1 MREMVTTYTDSAI
14 LDQFYNI
21 SGTGILQGSKYHG
34 ILNSLTPF
42 STFTLNVMDDKIY
55 EFFILKKNE
64 FKAVIKECVLRYLEV
79 KHADYEDVRNSFR
92 NLKINLVTDNTIPMH
107 HLNARE
113 HEQTVITFDCEVIA
127 VEKEKT
133 YVKKCT
139 GQCPL
144 CFRDTEVKC
153 TFERDLKNLICDNIK
168 CKRHTLK
175 VKKEGLV
182 TDNIQYIYLQQQL
195 SDAKNSTPVTF
206 RAVLID
212 DMSGTIYVGQ
222 KKRITGMYKSVIDQT
237 KPENLNNIVIEVM
250 SAQDLEQRNDDCLTD
265 EEIQKL
271 KNDSKDQDFT
281 YRLTTSFA
289 PLIMGYEDIKF
300 SILLML
306 AGGYSK
312 VKRNDINLLLVGDPS
327 LAKSELLKECSK
339 VSSKS
344 MYTSGRGASA
354 AGLTIGL
361 VKMENGT
368 QVAQAGVLPLCN
380 DGHACIDEFDK
391 MSTDDRSAMHE
402 GMEQQTVSIAKAGF
416 RMTLP
421 AKTSI
426 LAAANPKYGKY
437 DSDSS
442 LIDNVNIPVPL
453 VSRFDMIWLIKD
465 KVDVKEDRAKAE
477 FILDTFTGD
486 DKSNSVYLN
495 RDQLTSYLN
504 HVRSIKPVLT
514 TDVKNKM
521 VEIYQTMRALSTE
534 KDSLGV
540 GIRQL
545 EALARLA
552 TAHAKLLF
560 KDKVEI
566 SDILAVEKLMKRM
579 FTSLGVDTDKEFS
592 QATLVRTTKESKDQV
607 ANRVWG
613 ECADDQKHVSL
624 HKFTEKLI
632 ETGKYS
638 EIEVDKLVGQWE
650 KNNHIMMVGTK
661 WKKT

>member
-1 MREMVTTYTDSAI
+1 METTYTESAI
-14 LDQFYNI
+14 IDQFFNI

-34 ILNSLTPF
+34 ILNSLTPN
-42 STFTLNVMDDKIY
+42 STFTLNVMDDKVY
-55 EFFILKKNE
+55 EFFVLKKEE
-64 FKAVIKECVLRYLEV
+64 FKAVIKECVLRYLEI

-92 NLKINLVTDNTIPMH
+92 NLKINLVSDNTIPMH
-107 HLNARE
+107 ALNARD
-113 HEQTVITFDCEVIA
+113 HEQTVVTFDCEVIA

-133 YVKKCT
+133 YVKKCV

-144 CFRDTEVKC
+144 CFRDTSVNC

-168 CKRHTLK
+168 CKKHTLM

-182 TDNIQYIYLQQQL
+182 TDNVQYIYLQQIL
-195 SDAKNSTPVTF
+195 ADAKNSTPVTF
-206 RAVLID
+206 RAVLIN
-212 DMSGTIYVGQ
+212 DMSGTIYIGQ
-222 KKRITGMYKSVIDQT
+222 KKRITGMYKSIIDQS
-237 KPENLNNIVIEVM
+237 KPENINNIVIEIM
-250 SAQDLEQRNDDCLTD
+250 AEQDLEQRNDDCLTD
-265 EEIQKL
+265 EEIEKL
-271 KNDSKDQDFT
+271 KSDSKDQDFT
-281 YRLTTSFA
+281 YKVTTSFA

-312 VKRNDINLLLVGDPS
+312 IKRNDINLLLVGDPS

-361 VKMENGT
+361 VKMDNGT

-380 DGHACIDEFDK
+380 GGHACIDEFDK
-391 MSTDDRSAMHE
+391 MSVDDRSAMHE

-442 LIDNVNIPVPL
+442 LIDNINIPVPL

-465 KVDVKEDRAKAE
+465 RVDVKEDREKAE
-477 FILDTFTGD
+477 FILDTFIGN
-486 DKSNSVYLN
+486 DKSASTYLD

-504 HVRSIKPVLT
+504 HVRALKPVLT
-514 TDVKNKM
+514 VEVKSKM
-521 VEIYQTMRALSTE
+521 VEIYQKMRAMSTE
-534 KDSLGV
+534 KDSLGI

-545 EALARLA
+545 EALARLG

-566 SDILAVEKLMKRM
+566 SDITAVEGLMNRM
-579 FTSLGVDTDKEFS
+579 FTSLGVKDDSGYNQSTITTTMKEN
-592 QATLVRTTKESKDQV
+592 KDQTS
-607 ANRVWG
+607 NRIWS
-613 ECADDQKHVSL
+613 ECEDENKHVSL
-624 HKFTEKLI
+624 HKFTEKLV
-632 ETGKYS
+632 ETGKYT